1 MSGKLRRIKLDDGRQ
16 IDVPEEN
23 AQALMEDLDKAGL
36 AFSSDGEPPP
46 SAAESD
52 PPSLSAPG
60 VSEAPLG
67 PPRREGE
74 GFSAPEGGSAW
85 GRFADAA
92 LAGAEL
98 MAPGLKYGIAA
109 AKDPVGA
116 IKTGYDAVGGA
127 LHGASSGLGDD
138 ALDALPGAMGDEAR
152 AQWAQSQQRSPTAF
166 AIGDTAGSFLS
177 PINKVGRALGLV
189 DDVPKAA
196 SVAQKALGF
205 GKNVLGQGVEGGIQ
219 GAARTVGDA
228 DEGANTGE
236 TALRALAQG
245 GEDFLQGGV
254 GAALLSG
261 AGRVSDAAVSSL
273 HKRAN
278 MNRAASAGFYGSTL
292 ERLGDNKG
300 DDYVADMGRRMEEE
314 GLHKGRAVGG
324 GLNPM
329 NWLPQ
334 NAGTIAEN
342 AADLKGRART
352 DMMLPEAEIARMDAP
367 PQVDVRGMIAK
378 QGAPVRGSDIDP
390 VAGDAENRFRGQM
403 ADRAAQLA
411 PEGQMPFNDAL
422 DRRRYLD
429 DQVNWQ
435 KKEGYEGAGMQ
446 EQVRREMAN
455 DLRGGISESLQGAAA
470 NGSVDPELAQQW
482 ERGRGNFELASD
494 VGDAARSRSMR
505 EQGNQIMSLPTHALV
520 GGALGGA
527 LGGGLPGAAAAAIG
541 GQMLKTRG
549 RAGLAGMQRGMANVG
564 QVGGIGRWAG
574 ENAALGSMAALD
586 SGGVPDNGDDALRS
600 MGEQLSQSQQ
610 EGRGYLLPQAVK
622 QALQT
627 GELGTYEEEFA
638 GLSDEGDIQR
648 ELDRLERTDP
658 EFKRQVM
665 PRLIQMTAER

>member
-74 GFSAPEGGSAW
+74 GFSAPEGGSDPAREMGIW
-85 GRFADAA
+85 ERFVDAMDNPETMARTLETGRQGA
-92 LAGAEL
+92 LQTVTGA
-98 MAPGLKYGIAA
+98 
-109 AKDPVGA
+109 
-116 IKTGYDAVGGA
+116 YDAVGGA
-127 LHGASSGLGDD
+127 LHGASSGFGDD
-138 ALDALPGAMGDEAR
+138 ALDIIPGGMGDDAR
-152 AQWAQSQQRSPTAF
+152 AQMAQSQARSPNAF
-166 AIGDTAGSFLS
+166 AVGDAVGSFAS
-177 PINKVGRALGLV
+177 PINKLAKATGLV
-189 DDVPKAA
+189 RGAGGLA
-196 SVAQKALGF
+196 GF
-205 GKNVLGQGVEGGIQ
+205 ARNTAGQAIEGGVQ
-219 GAARTVGDA
+219 GAARTFGDA
-228 DEGANTGE
+228 DMGEETGE

-245 GEDFLQGGV
+245 GEDLVESGLAA
-254 GAALLSG
+254 GALSG
-261 AGRVSDAAVSSL
+261 AGAVSKGVAGWL
-273 HKRAN
+273 DQRAN

-300 DDYVADMGRRMEEE
+300 DAYVADMGRRMEEE
-314 GLHKGRAVGG
+314 GLHKGRSPGG
-324 GLNPM
+324 NWNPL

-334 NAGTIAEN
+334 NAGTIAKNSE
-342 AADLKGRART
+342 DLRKVAGN
-352 DMMLPEAEIARMDAP
+352 DMGLAESELGRMDAP

-378 QGAPVRGSDIDP
+378 QGAPVRGADIDP
-390 VAGDAENRFRGQM
+390 VAGDAEQGFRRQM
-403 ADRAAQLA
+403 ADRAASLA

-429 DQVNWQ
+429 DQINYQ

-455 DLRGGISESLQGAAA
+455 DLRGGISDSLDQGVAG
-470 NGSVDPELAQQW
+470 GSVDPEVAQQW
-482 ERGRGNFELASD
+482 QRGRGNFELASD

-549 RAGLAGMQRGMANVG
+549 RAGLAGMQRAGSNML
-564 QVGGIGRWAG
+564 GGGAMSWLG